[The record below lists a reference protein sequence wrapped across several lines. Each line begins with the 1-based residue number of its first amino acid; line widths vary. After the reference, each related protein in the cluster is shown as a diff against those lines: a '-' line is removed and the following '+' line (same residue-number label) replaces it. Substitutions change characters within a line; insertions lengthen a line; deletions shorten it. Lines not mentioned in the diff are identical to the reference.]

1 MASPGRSAR
10 PPRPRWAVLAR
21 SANVKRLYRL
31 WMAIGLLIL
40 VVAIIIIL
48 APPFRAATHTAFFVL
63 QTLDAPFKPQP
74 WFTRTP
80 LREEVKYSRPDGQ
93 GVADIYR
100 IPDNQRRAAVLI
112 FLGANAAGRGDPDV
126 INLGDALARTGFV
139 VMFHWSP
146 TMGLRYNIDPEEIE
160 GLVHAFQYLLAQD
173 FVDRGRAGMG
183 GFSVGGSF
191 ALVAAADSR
200 IRDDVVFVNSFGA
213 YYDAQDLFL
222 QIASRSRLND
232 PESGPWDVDRLTWL
246 VFANELTETLDNPAE
261 RELLERHFLRNETAP
276 GPALEA
282 LSVQA
287 QSVRTLLEGTS
298 VAEAKMLLESLPP
311 DFHQKMVAISPSAH
325 ISDLHARLMIM
336 HDDGDFLIPVGESR
350 RLAKA
355 LEGRK
360 DFRYTETRLFDHV
373 RPGEGVGPWLLLTEG
388 VKLFRHMYGIIRVAV

>member
-146 TMGLRYNIDPEEIE
+146 TMGLQYNIDPEEIE

-173 FVDRGRAGMG
+173 
-183 GFSVGGSF
+183 
-191 ALVAAADSR
+191 L
-200 IRDDVVFVNSFGA
+200 
-213 YYDAQDLFL
+213 
-222 QIASRSRLND
+222 
-232 PESGPWDVDRLTWL
+232 
-246 VFANELTETLDNPAE
+246 
-261 RELLERHFLRNETAP
+261 
-276 GPALEA
+276 
-282 LSVQA
+282 
-287 QSVRTLLEGTS
+287 
-298 VAEAKMLLESLPP
+298 
-311 DFHQKMVAISPSAH
+311 
-325 ISDLHARLMIM
+325 
-336 HDDGDFLIPVGESR
+336 
-350 RLAKA
+350 
-355 LEGRK
+355 
-360 DFRYTETRLFDHV
+360 
-373 RPGEGVGPWLLLTEG
+373 
-388 VKLFRHMYGIIRVAV
+388 

>member
-1 MASPGRSAR
+1 
-10 PPRPRWAVLAR
+10 
-21 SANVKRLYRL
+21 
-31 WMAIGLLIL
+31 MAIGLLIL

-48 APPFRAATHTAFFVL
+48 APPVRAATHTAFFVL

-246 VFANELTETLDNPAE
+246 VFANALSETLDNPA
-261 RELLERHFLRNETAP
+261 
-276 GPALEA
+276 
-282 LSVQA
+282 
-287 QSVRTLLEGTS
+287 
-298 VAEAKMLLESLPP
+298 
-311 DFHQKMVAISPSAH
+311 
-325 ISDLHARLMIM
+325 
-336 HDDGDFLIPVGESR
+336 
-350 RLAKA
+350 
-355 LEGRK
+355 
-360 DFRYTETRLFDHV
+360 
-373 RPGEGVGPWLLLTEG
+373 
-388 VKLFRHMYGIIRVAV
+388 